1 MGTLNVI
8 GSILSIIAA
17 LFTVYQ
23 AIKAKKSAKAAVEAK
38 ESILKLKSTV
48 DLHELLNHAKAIE
61 TLLVKLTAANPTT
74 AKGRNHRKDHES
86 LESFLSV
93 LNSNQ
98 GIHPNQKFCDFVL
111 REYEWLNTNLQ
122 YDPKPYNDILNHV
135 RSIIREITRI
145 IHDRTFE

>member
-17 LFTVYQ
+17 VFTVYQ

-74 AKGRNHRKDHES
+74 AKGRKS
-86 LESFLSV
+86 
-93 LNSNQ
+93 
-98 GIHPNQKFCDFVL
+98 QK
-111 REYEWLNTNLQ
+111 R
-122 YDPKPYNDILNHV
+122 P
-135 RSIIREITRI
+135 
-145 IHDRTFE
+145 